1 LGLLEFPP
9 GWDESREE
17 VAVTVDLI
25 NETAVILGALANGE
39 SHPTRLISQSGPGLT
54 ISQSALSHSDL
65 YSFPLRPPD

>member
-39 SHPTRLISQSGPGLT
+39 FHSTRLIYLSRPGLT
-54 ISQSALSHSDL
+54 TSQSALSHSDL